1 MLKITLT
8 NETLTDLLQ
17 KVQETRRLMQVTG
30 MSLRDCLS
38 LLIDRLRYI
47 EEMDQQYRELQHL
60 DHPGWVYEQP
70 ECCPGASRQ
79 TASSQATSCHH
90 AQNGT

>member
-8 NETLTDLLQ
+8 NDALRDLLQ
-17 KVQETRRLMQVTG
+17 KVQEMRRLMRVTG

-38 LLIDRLRYI
+38 LLIDRLRTI

-60 DHPGWVYEQP
+60 EHPGWVYEQP
-70 ECCPGASRQ
+70 DCCQ
-79 TASSQATSCHH
+79 TTSCQH
-90 AQNGT
+90 ARSGT

>member
-8 NETLTDLLQ
+8 NEALKDLLQ

-30 MSLRDCLS
+30 MSLHDCLS

-47 EEMDQQYRELQHL
+47 EEMDQHYRDMQHIE
-60 DHPGWVYEQP
+60 HPGWVYEQP
-70 ECCPGASRQ
+70 VCNNGA
-79 TASSQATSCHH
+79 ASHH
-90 AQNGT
+90 ASCRRAQ

>member
-8 NETLTDLLQ
+8 NEALKDLLQ

-30 MSLRDCLS
+30 MTLRDCLS

-47 EEMDQQYRELQHL
+47 EEMDQQYRDLRHL
-60 DHPGWVYEQP
+60 EYPEWFYE
-70 ECCPGASRQ
+70 
-79 TASSQATSCHH
+79 
-90 AQNGT
+90 

>member
-8 NETLTDLLQ
+8 KEALKDLLQ
-17 KVQETRRLMQVTG
+17 KMQETRRLMQVTG

-38 LLIDRLRYI
+38 MLINRLRYI

-60 DHPGWVYEQP
+60 EHPGWVYEQP
-70 ECCPGASRQ
+70 DCCP
-79 TASSQATSCHH
+79 ATSCQH
-90 AQNGT
+90 APNVT